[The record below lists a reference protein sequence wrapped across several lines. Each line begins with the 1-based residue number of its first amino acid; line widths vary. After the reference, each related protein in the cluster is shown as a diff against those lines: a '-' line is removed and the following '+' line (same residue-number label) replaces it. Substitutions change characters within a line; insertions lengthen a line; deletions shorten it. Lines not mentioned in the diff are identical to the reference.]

1 MKSRLH
7 HAHHR
12 PNHGGVSASSAETP
26 KRRPPASAW
35 RPGQSGN
42 PRGRPKA
49 PFDIAAMCRE
59 HAPEAVATLVA
70 ALRDPRH
77 KVAAAEALLNRG
89 FGKPVQPLHSENQST
104 VLHLIAA
111 QHISREL
118 MAELKPAPPPM
129 DPQPNVIDLSAL
141 PPPTE

>member
-1 MKSRLH
+1 M
-7 HAHHR
+7 
-12 PNHGGVSASSAETP
+12 SASNAQTP

-89 FGKPVQPLHSENQST
+89 FGKPVQPLHSETQST

-111 QHISREL
+111 QHVSREL
-118 MAELKPAPPPM
+118 IAELKPPPTLAEPH
-129 DPQPNVIDLSAL
+129 VIDLGI
-141 PPPTE
+141 PTE

>member
-1 MKSRLH
+1 M
-7 HAHHR
+7 
-12 PNHGGVSASSAETP
+12 
-26 KRRPPASAW
+26 PASTRGSEARKLPSTAW

-49 PFDIAAMCRE
+49 PFDIGALCRE

-111 QHISREL
+111 QHVSHEL
-118 MAELKPAPPPM
+118 IAELKPPPPLAE
-129 DPQPNVIDLSAL
+129 PQTIDATL
-141 PPPTE
+141 PPTE